1 MNYRNLE
8 IDGLRAISVISV
20 LLYHVELYLN
30 KTSFFSGGFIGVDI
44 FFVISGY
51 LISSII
57 INEFLK
63 TKKFSF
69 KKFYENRIRR
79 ILPVFFAVIIAS
91 SLIAFFY
98 LLPNDLVKF
107 AKSSLY
113 SLGLSSNFYFHY
125 SGQEYW
131 AKSSLYKP
139 LLHFWSLSIEKQFY
153 ILFPIFLL
161 VILKFIRKYTLY
173 ILIFCISLSLLL
185 AHWLSNVDSSLNFY
199 ILITRLWEFL
209 SGSIIA
215 YLKIFSLD
223 KKKNN
228 FLPLFGLF
236 LIFFSIIIF
245 GNDIK
250 NPSLYTL
257 FPIIGSCLI
266 LYFSNENELA
276 YKILSFRPLV
286 FIGLISYSLYMWH
299 YPILAFSKI
308 SGFFDF
314 SDTNK
319 IKTISL
325 IIILS
330 ILSYFL
336 IEKPFLNKN
345 RNFKFILLNIFFA
358 FLIIITFSFYVVYK
372 TGKIYPTNIVLE
384 DIKEKTKFRDE
395 CKYSTDKVDF
405 INEIFFKEEFVK
417 CKKKLKNF
425 VLIIGDSHSINIFN
439 SFSKLTNKNTM
450 IIGLNKDGCRPTK
463 FLNNDCQFLKS
474 LEFIEN
480 NKNNIKYIFFTMKGS
495 YFLTNKGRK
504 NQITDSRFRELPI
517 DKNQIEYT
525 FNFLKDVRKLYK
537 NLIFL
542 GPHLEPNINLTK
554 NNITRL
560 LKGQKFNDDT
570 TNYDI
575 DLVDKRLKKLS
586 KFYNIQYVS
595 KIDSINFDFK
605 KDMVVDS
612 KITFFDT
619 DHWSSY
625 GEIYF
630 GKKLILNTDI
640 KKILHK
646 NLLH

>member
-223 KKKNN
+223 KKK
-228 FLPLFGLF
+228 
-236 LIFFSIIIF
+236 
-245 GNDIK
+245 
-250 NPSLYTL
+250 
-257 FPIIGSCLI
+257 
-266 LYFSNENELA
+266 
-276 YKILSFRPLV
+276 
-286 FIGLISYSLYMWH
+286 
-299 YPILAFSKI
+299 
-308 SGFFDF
+308 
-314 SDTNK
+314 
-319 IKTISL
+319 
-325 IIILS
+325 
-330 ILSYFL
+330 
-336 IEKPFLNKN
+336 
-345 RNFKFILLNIFFA
+345 
-358 FLIIITFSFYVVYK
+358 
-372 TGKIYPTNIVLE
+372 
-384 DIKEKTKFRDE
+384 
-395 CKYSTDKVDF
+395 
-405 INEIFFKEEFVK
+405 
-417 CKKKLKNF
+417 
-425 VLIIGDSHSINIFN
+425 
-439 SFSKLTNKNTM
+439 
-450 IIGLNKDGCRPTK
+450 
-463 FLNNDCQFLKS
+463 
-474 LEFIEN
+474 
-480 NKNNIKYIFFTMKGS
+480 
-495 YFLTNKGRK
+495 
-504 NQITDSRFRELPI
+504 
-517 DKNQIEYT
+517 
-525 FNFLKDVRKLYK
+525 
-537 NLIFL
+537 
-542 GPHLEPNINLTK
+542 
-554 NNITRL
+554 
-560 LKGQKFNDDT
+560 
-570 TNYDI
+570 
-575 DLVDKRLKKLS
+575 
-586 KFYNIQYVS
+586 
-595 KIDSINFDFK
+595 
-605 KDMVVDS
+605 
-612 KITFFDT
+612 ITFFHFLD
-619 DHWSSY
+619 
-625 GEIYF
+625 YF
-630 GKKLILNTDI
+630 
-640 KKILHK
+640 
-646 NLLH
+646 